1 MLRGAR
7 LSQARRIGD
16 AAGNGARSGE
26 RGTHQMR
33 PSAPPLPILE
43 IAVRCRPTAFAGLQP
58 VGVHADAHRA
68 SGLAPVEPRGAQ
80 YGVDALRLRLSLD
93 QPRTGDD
100 HRAAV
105 RRDATAAPAVGAD
118 TQNREPAVGP
128 TAEDKTAK

>member
-33 PSAPPLPILE
+33 PSAPPLPLLE

-80 YGVDALRLRLSLD
+80 YGVDALRLPPPRSEEHPSDHPSLM
-93 QPRTGDD
+93 RISST
-100 HRAAV
+100 V
-105 RRDATAAPAVGAD
+105 FF
-118 TQNREPAVGP
+118 
-128 TAEDKTAK
+128 